1 MDNDARGGILQ
12 ILHWEREHMSKEKGQ
27 TVFTS
32 WSKIHGKMESLIT
45 NVSSMDITLHMQVWM
60 RASLHSHLLAYMY
73 AYAYIYIYYI
83 HI

>member
-45 NVSSMDITLHMQVWM
+45 NVSSMDI
-60 RASLHSHLLAYMY
+60 SLHIKSECVHLCTVTYLHTCMH
-73 AYAYIYIYYI
+73 I
-83 HI
+83 HILYTHIE